1 MVKSRNSKVR
11 YLLPGRRQN
20 KLPPLEELPCN
31 SFFPTLK
38 QGIDTELEIRI
49 IKGSKF
55 TKLNP
60 NKWTLSLNFLL
71 KLELCFDRR
80 AKLKRV
86 REVRWEFPSG
96 RSRENFPVDEYFK
109 FLLRSDSVLLCH
121 KWKKKN
127 EGQRLRFRDKV
138 SGKLPLFW
146 KIGARMVYTEGF
158 IKGESTEA
166 NGLSHILSVE
176 VGQLHKYFQMLLTF
190 PKNLTLRTKR
200 NWGKWAGSRALW

>member
-38 QGIDTELEIRI
+38 QGIDTKLEIRI

-121 KWKKKN
+121 KWKKKMRVN
-127 EGQRLRFRDKV
+127 DFVSETKWVENYPYFEKLAHVWSILRGLSKV
-138 SGKLPLFW
+138 SQ
-146 KIGARMVYTEGF
+146 RRQMV
-158 IKGESTEA
+158 
-166 NGLSHILSVE
+166 LV
-176 VGQLHKYFQMLLTF
+176 TF
-190 PKNLTLRTKR
+190 CQ
-200 NWGKWAGSRALW
+200 

>member
-38 QGIDTELEIRI
+38 QGIDTKLEIRI
-49 IKGSKF
+49 IKDSKF

-96 RSRENFPVDEYFK
+96 RSRENFPVMNILNFYYGQIVCYF
-109 FLLRSDSVLLCH
+109 VTNE
-121 KWKKKN
+121 KKKKMRVN
-127 EGQRLRFRDKV
+127 DFVSETKWVENYPYFEKLAHVWSILRGLSKV
-138 SGKLPLFW
+138 SQ
-146 KIGARMVYTEGF
+146 RRQMV
-158 IKGESTEA
+158 
-166 NGLSHILSVE
+166 LV
-176 VGQLHKYFQMLLTF
+176 TF
-190 PKNLTLRTKR
+190 CQ
-200 NWGKWAGSRALW
+200 

>member
-38 QGIDTELEIRI
+38 QGIDTKLEIRI
-49 IKGSKF
+49 IKDSKF

-121 KWKKKN
+121 KWKKKKW
-127 EGQRLRFRDKV
+127 GSTTSFQRQ
-138 SGKLPLFW
+138 SEW
-146 KIGARMVYTEGF
+146 KTTLILKNWRTYGLYWGVYQRWV
-158 IKGESTEA
+158 
-166 NGLSHILSVE
+166 NG
-176 VGQLHKYFQMLLTF
+176 
-190 PKNLTLRTKR
+190 
-200 NWGKWAGSRALW
+200 GKWS